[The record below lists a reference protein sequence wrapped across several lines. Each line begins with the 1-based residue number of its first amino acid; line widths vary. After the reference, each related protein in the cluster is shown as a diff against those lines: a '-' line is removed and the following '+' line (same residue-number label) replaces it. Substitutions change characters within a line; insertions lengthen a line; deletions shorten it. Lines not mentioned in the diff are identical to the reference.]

1 MEMEVKEIPLDSIA
15 FDKVI
20 KEMVVG
26 TEETLTIIYNP
37 DNTTDLKDV
46 VWASSDPAI
55 LSVENGRVKALKA
68 GEAEITATVG
78 EKKASCKITVKEG
91 SVTPTPGQ
99 DKVDGTKTD
108 GTKADGTKTGN
119 SPKTGDTANVVWY
132 AVMFLLSLVAVLF
145 VYKRRF
151 CKAGR

>member
-1 MEMEVKEIPLDSIA
+1 M
-15 FDKVI
+15 
-20 KEMVVG
+20 
-26 TEETLTIIYNP
+26 
-37 DNTTDLKDV
+37 
-46 VWASSDPAI
+46 
-55 LSVENGRVKALKA
+55 
-68 GEAEITATVG
+68 
-78 EKKASCKITVKEG
+78 
-91 SVTPTPGQ
+91 TPTPGQ
-99 DKVDGTKTD
+99 DKADGTKTD

>member
-1 MEMEVKEIPLDSIA
+1 MDSIA

-26 TEETLTIIYNP
+26 TEETLTVIYNP
-37 DNTTDLKDV
+37 ENTTDLKDV
-46 VWASSDPAI
+46 VWASSDSAI

-78 EKKASCKITVKEG
+78 DKKASCKITVKEG
-91 SVTPTPGQ
+91 SVKPAPGQ
-99 DKVDGTKTD
+99 DKADGTKTD
-108 GTKADGTKTGN
+108 STKKDSAKTGN
-119 SPKTGDTANVVWY
+119 SPKTGDTADVVLY
-132 AVMFLLSLVAVLF
+132 VLMFALSMAVVLF
-145 VYKRRF
+145 ACRRRF